1 MEVRLSYKFKVVNK
15 VAFLK
20 IICYTCPMKTPDQ
33 EQPTEMPEACATTPM
48 GRAIRL
54 IGDAWILLIIN
65 LLRGPKRFNELRELM
80 GHISSKTLIQRL
92 RVLEEMGF
100 VQRRA
105 FLEIPPRVE
114 YHLTEKGQ
122 EFGDVIAAIEQFA
135 QKNLSD
141 LVEAVTAA
149 KPH

>member
-1 MEVRLSYKFKVVNK
+1 
-15 VAFLK
+15 
-20 IICYTCPMKTPDQ
+20 MKTTDQ

-54 IGDAWILLIIN
+54 IGDAWVLLIIIN
-65 LLRGPKRFNELRELM
+65 LLRGPKRFNELQTYM

-92 RVLEEMGF
+92 RALEDLGL

-114 YHLTEKGQ
+114 YRLTEKGQ
-122 EFGDVIAAIEQFA
+122 EFGEVITAIEQFA
-135 QKNLSD
+135 ERNLSGHS
-141 LVEAVTAA
+141 EAATVAEPRSDQRTTA
-149 KPH
+149 

>member
-1 MEVRLSYKFKVVNK
+1 
-15 VAFLK
+15 
-20 IICYTCPMKTPDQ
+20 
-33 EQPTEMPEACATTPM
+33 M

-54 IGDAWILLIIN
+54 IGDTWILLIIIN
-65 LLRGPKRFNELRELM
+65 LLRGPKRFNELREYM

-100 VQRRA
+100 VQRQA

-135 QKNLSD
+135 LTNLSG
-141 LVEAVTAA
+141 AV
-149 KPH
+149 

>member
-1 MEVRLSYKFKVVNK
+1 
-15 VAFLK
+15 
-20 IICYTCPMKTPDQ
+20 MKRPDQ

-54 IGDAWILLIIN
+54 IGDAWILLIIIN

-80 GHISSKTLIQRL
+80 GHISSKTLTQRL
-92 RVLEEMGF
+92 RALEEMGF

-135 QKNLSD
+135 QKNLFG
-141 LVEAVTAA
+141 LVEPVTTAQ
-149 KPH
+149 KR

>member
-1 MEVRLSYKFKVVNK
+1 
-15 VAFLK
+15 
-20 IICYTCPMKTPDQ
+20 MKTYDQ
-33 EQPTEMPEACATTPM
+33 EQPTEMPEACATAPM

-54 IGDAWILLIIN
+54 IGDVWILLIVIN

-80 GHISSKTLIQRL
+80 GHISSRTLTQRL
-92 RVLEEMGF
+92 RALEEMGF

-114 YHLTEKGQ
+114 YNLTEKGQ

-135 QKNLSD
+135 QKNLSG
-141 LVEAVTAA
+141 LVEAVTIAQQG
-149 KPH
+149 

>member
-1 MEVRLSYKFKVVNK
+1 
-15 VAFLK
+15 
-20 IICYTCPMKTPDQ
+20 MKTPDQ

-54 IGDAWILLIIN
+54 IGDAWILLIIIT
-65 LLRGPKRFNELRELM
+65 LLRGPKRFTELQALM

-92 RVLEEMGF
+92 RVLEEVGA

-114 YHLTEKGQ
+114 YHLTDKGQ
-122 EFGDVIAAIEQFA
+122 EFGGVIAAIEHFA
-135 QKNLSD
+135 QKNLSALDAPCSTPED
-141 LVEAVTAA
+141 LSPSDHPEEPSLPRVE
-149 KPH
+149 